1 MNYTLWGI
9 SKTGTLSLGRGV
21 PVEESDSRD
30 YSFKASCKS
39 IPSALATPVP
49 YAGSAF
55 VAVAHMT
62 FV

>member
-9 SKTGTLSLGRGV
+9 RKQVLFLWEEGV
-21 PVEESDSRD
+21 PVEEVIAD

-49 YAGSAF
+49 YAGSAL
-55 VAVAHMT
+55 
-62 FV
+62 